1 MSIAVENLPLPH
13 RRRFEYLVPHRY
25 RAAMLRK
32 AKATAP
38 LPHRVQIE
46 SNRTATAPRLIEK
59 YPPLP
64 RRHRDGIKNS
74 LDNLLFLVVRKYV
87 L

>member
-1 MSIAVENLPLPH
+1 MDRAEMSIAVENLPLPH

-59 YPPLP
+59 KSTATAPPP
-64 RRHRDGIKNS
+64 RW
-74 LDNLLFLVVRKYV
+74 Y
-87 L
+87 